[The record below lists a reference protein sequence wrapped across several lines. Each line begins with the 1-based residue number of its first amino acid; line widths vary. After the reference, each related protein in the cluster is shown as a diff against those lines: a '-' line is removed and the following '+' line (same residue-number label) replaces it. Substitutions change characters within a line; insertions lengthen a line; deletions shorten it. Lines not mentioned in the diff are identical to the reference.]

1 MPKILILCL
10 AHHTHNKDIQKNEH
24 TQRHMDTD
32 IVPFSHFA
40 LFVSY
45 LYAKDTNFVWHTT
58 NITHAQIHKHMHT
71 HMQRHQHIQIHTK
84 CTCRHTHTYPYL
96 FTYTKTHMHTVVHV
110 GSLKKLLL
118 QIHFLSQIWQK
129 LLL

>member
-10 AHHTHNKDIQKNEH
+10 AHHTHNKDIQKNGH

-45 LYAKDTNFVWHTT
+45 LYAKDTNFVFGTPQIYT
-58 NITHAQIHKHMHT
+58 CTDTQTHAHTYSETPAHTDTYKVHMQTYTHVSIFVHIHKNTRAHSCACGKSKE
-71 HMQRHQHIQIHTK
+71 IVASN
-84 CTCRHTHTYPYL
+84 PL
-96 FTYTKTHMHTVVHV
+96 
-110 GSLKKLLL
+110 
-118 QIHFLSQIWQK
+118 LSQIWQK